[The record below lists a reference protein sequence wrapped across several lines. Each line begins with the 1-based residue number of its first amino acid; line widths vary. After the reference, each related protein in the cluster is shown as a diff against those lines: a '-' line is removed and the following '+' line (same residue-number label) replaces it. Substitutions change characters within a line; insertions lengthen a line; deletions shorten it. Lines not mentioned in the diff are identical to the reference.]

1 MDESQ
6 NDPYSSR
13 NPFSGGATAVNVD
26 TVKLTDLASCGG
38 CAAKYSAARLE
49 QLLAGFVPAKAGWF
63 RGGLAPADDAAVY
76 RLDEERALIFTLDF
90 FPPVVDDPGDY
101 GAIAATTALNDVF
114 ARGGRPVAR

>member
-13 NPFSGGATAVNVD
+13 NPFSGGAATVNVD

-49 QLLAGFVPAKAGWF
+49 QLLAGFVPAEA
-63 RGGLAPADDAAVY
+63 
-76 RLDEERALIFTLDF
+76 EET
-90 FPPVVDDPGDY
+90 PPC
-101 GAIAATTALNDVF
+101 TAST
-114 ARGGRPVAR
+114 RSGH